1 MCGNLLSLLV
11 TQGKGTLTVSAGASG
26 AIFGVFGALLWVIIA
41 NRGRVEELN
50 IRGIVIMIALSLYY
64 GFTSTGVDNW
74 CHVGG
79 LISGFFL
86 SLLLYRRKD

>member
-1 MCGNLLSLLV
+1 MAAILSFILAAGLCGNLLSLLI

-64 GFTSTGVDNW
+64 G
-74 CHVGG
+74 
-79 LISGFFL
+79 IYQYRSGQL
-86 SLLLYRRKD
+86 VSGRRTD